1 VRGDVIGERYRLE
14 QQLGHGAMGEVW
26 RALDLELERPVALKL
41 LAPDA
46 DRARFKREARA
57 AAALAH
63 PNVTRL
69 YDYGEVEGR
78 PYMAFEYLGGGTLEE
93 RLSPD
98 RRLEDEEARAIA
110 VQVAAG
116 LAHAHAHSLVHRD
129 LKPANILFDDED
141 QAKIADFGIART
153 GADSTLTEAGTV
165 LGTAAYISPE
175 QAEGESATPASD
187 VYSFGVV
194 LFRML
199 TGRLPFESEQ
209 PLELV
214 DMHRRLDAPAI
225 EVLRPDAPAD
235 LTAVAGAALA
245 KDPRDRPADGAA
257 LAALLGVEAPAP
269 SASTTR
275 TLILPRQPRRA
286 RLALALLA
294 LALAA
299 GAGTAGSFLLTG
311 GHSKTPAPTVQRRSH
326 SERSSAPTPAPTPA
340 SPSTTA
346 ARPTTAPPQP
356 PATATPPVTTPS
368 ATITVPTELPA
379 TTTAATTTP
388 TIPGG

>member
-1 VRGDVIGERYRLE
+1 MRGDVIGERYRLE
-14 QQLGHGAMGEVW
+14 RQLGHGAMGEVW

-69 YDYGEVEGR
+69 YDYGETEGR
-78 PYMAFEYLGGGTLEE
+78 PYIAFEYLGGGTLEE

-98 RRLEDEEARAIA
+98 RRLEDDEARAIA
-110 VQVAAG
+110 VQLAAG
-116 LAHAHAHSLVHRD
+116 LAHAHAHGLVHRD

-214 DMHRRLDAPAI
+214 DMHRRLNAPAI

-235 LTAVAGAALA
+235 LTALAGAALV

-257 LAALLGVEAPAP
+257 LAALLGVEAPN
-269 SASTTR
+269 ASTTR
-275 TLILPRQPRRA
+275 TLILPRRPRRA
-286 RLALALLA
+286 RLAFALLA

-311 GHSKTPAPTVQRRSH
+311 GHSSTPAPTVQRRTH
-326 SERSSAPTPAPTPA
+326 SERSSTAPTPA
-340 SPSTTA
+340 STPTPSTTA
-346 ARPTTAPPQP
+346 ARPTTPAPPPAAATPPITTP
-356 PATATPPVTTPS
+356 PATITAPTALPPTTM
-368 ATITVPTELPA
+368 
-379 TTTAATTTP
+379 AATTTP

>member
-1 VRGDVIGERYRLE
+1 
-14 QQLGHGAMGEVW
+14 MGEVW
-26 RALDLELERPVALKL
+26 RATDLELERPVALKL

-46 DRARFKREARA
+46 DRARFKREAKA
-57 AAALAH
+57 VAALGH

-93 RLSPD
+93 RLPSD
-98 RRLEDEEARAIA
+98 RRLEDDETRSIA
-110 VQVAAG
+110 AQLAAG
-116 LAHAHAHSLVHRD
+116 LEHAHAHGLVHRD

-141 QAKIADFGIART
+141 RPKIADFGIARM

-165 LGTAAYISPE
+165 LGTAGYISPE

-199 TGRLPFESEQ
+199 TGRLPFESER

-214 DMHRRLDAPAI
+214 DMHRRLDAPPI
-225 EVLRPDAPAD
+225 EILRPDAPAD
-235 LTAVAGAALA
+235 LAAVAAAALA

-257 LAALLGVEAPAP
+257 LAERLGVDAPATG
-269 SASTTR
+269 ATAAR
-275 TLILPRQPRRA
+275 TLVLPRRPRRT

-294 LALAA
+294 LALLA

-311 GHSKTPAPTVQRRSH
+311 GHSSTPPPTAHRRTQTH
-326 SERSSAPTPAPTPA
+326 SGRPSTTPVPAPTPR
-340 SPSTTA
+340 SSSSTTA
-346 ARPTTAPPQP
+346 PRTTAPP
-356 PATATPPVTTPS
+356 PPVTTAPPPVTTAPPPTVTS
-368 ATITVPTELPA
+368 TTATVP
-379 TTTAATTTP
+379 TTTAAAATTP